1 MLPISLLPISHSQN
15 EMTFSDKY
23 KDLLVQDVRKELHR
37 ASSLKVES
45 IASKIR
51 NIGFS
56 CTQCGSCCRGC
67 CTDNR
72 VMLLQQDILTISEN
86 TNLSTAEFLLP
97 FIPLEVE
104 DVLNGISESSSLI
117 PYTDKDGNVHSFGW
131 MLRRKKNGDCSFLE
145 STNQPYKCAIYKLRP
160 ALCRTY
166 PFYLEECELCTSEC
180 EGLGLPISHEDSLIL
195 AKSVL
200 DRYLHELEERILVY
214 QCYEHFEPIDSNIV
228 YSLERFKKGHVFYIV
243 HDSEGTHRRCE
254 PV

>member
-1 MLPISLLPISHSQN
+1 MPF
-15 EMTFSDKY
+15 TDKY
-23 KDLLVQDVRKELHR
+23 KDFLVQGVRKELLR
-37 ASSLKVES
+37 ASRLEVES

-86 TNLSTAEFLLP
+86 TNLSTTEFLLP
-97 FIPLEVE
+97 FLPLEVE
-104 DVLNGISESSSLI
+104 DAINGISESSSLI

-131 MLRRKKNGDCSFLE
+131 MLRRKKNGDCFFLE
-145 STNQPYKCAIYKLRP
+145 SEDQSYKCTIYNLRP
-160 ALCRTY
+160 ALCKTY
-166 PFYLEECELCTSEC
+166 PFYLDECELYTSDC
-180 EGLGLPISHEDSLIL
+180 EGLGSRISYEDSLIL
-195 AKSVL
+195 AKLVL

-214 QCYEHFEPIDSNIV
+214 QCYEHFEPIDSNII

>member
-1 MLPISLLPISHSQN
+1 VLPISLLPISHSQN

-51 NIGFS
+51 NMGFS

-86 TNLSTAEFLLP
+86 THFSSSEFLLP

-104 DVLNGISESSSLI
+104 DALNGISESSSLI

-145 STNQPYKCAIYKLRP
+145 SQISPINALFTNCDLPYAGRILSIWRNASFVPLSVRAWDYLYHMRI
-160 ALCRTY
+160 AL
-166 PFYLEECELCTSEC
+166 YLPS
-180 EGLGLPISHEDSLIL
+180 
-195 AKSVL
+195 
-200 DRYLHELEERILVY
+200 RYLTGIYMNLK
-214 QCYEHFEPIDSNIV
+214 SA
-228 YSLERFKKGHVFYIV
+228 S
-243 HDSEGTHRRCE
+243 
-254 PV
+254 